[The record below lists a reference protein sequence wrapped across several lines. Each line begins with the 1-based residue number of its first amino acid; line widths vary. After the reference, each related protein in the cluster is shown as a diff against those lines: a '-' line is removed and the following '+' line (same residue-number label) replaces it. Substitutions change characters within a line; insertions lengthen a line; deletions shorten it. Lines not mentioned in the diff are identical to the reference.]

1 MWLRNSFENCGKE
14 LAQLSE
20 QFRELYLMCESDRE
34 PEHDDALIEVSVK
47 GRDLLDI
54 LALTIRRELDDRNIK
69 LNVVVGCIKEKSS
82 EDEQVTLLENYQ
94 PSKSTSGFKNLTL
107 RGACNKI
114 AHTRIQRAGF
124 FADENTHHQLLCG
137 NYNGN
142 HWIAVVDIIAFS
154 QILQSL
160 PQIERPNTFGVFPK

>member
-54 LALTIRRELDDRNIK
+54 LALTIRRE
-69 LNVVVGCIKEKSS
+69 
-82 EDEQVTLLENYQ
+82 
-94 PSKSTSGFKNLTL
+94 
-107 RGACNKI
+107 
-114 AHTRIQRAGF
+114 
-124 FADENTHHQLLCG
+124 
-137 NYNGN
+137 
-142 HWIAVVDIIAFS
+142 
-154 QILQSL
+154 
-160 PQIERPNTFGVFPK
+160 